1 MNPIAEEV
9 FGLRGYALW
18 QMIATDDHGQV
29 WVPVVPDVRECV
41 KHHRSQVEKEEKP
54 HESASQ

>member
-1 MNPIAEEV
+1 MDDEV

-18 QMIATDDHGQV
+18 QLVATDCHGQV

-41 KHHRSQVEKEEKP
+41 KRYREQVEKEEKP
-54 HESASQ
+54 DASDGQ

>member
-1 MNPIAEEV
+1 MDDEV

-18 QMIATDDHGQV
+18 QLIATDDHGQV

-41 KHHRSQVEKEEKP
+41 KRHREQVERKDRGQ
-54 HESASQ
+54 HESEPAT

>member
-1 MNPIAEEV
+1 MDDEV

-18 QMIATDDHGQV
+18 QLIATDDHGQV

-41 KHHRSQVEKEEKP
+41 KHHREQVEKEEKP
-54 HESASQ
+54 DASDGQ

>member
-1 MNPIAEEV
+1 MDDEV

-18 QMIATDDHGQV
+18 QLMATDDRGQV

-41 KHHRSQVEKEEKP
+41 KRHREQVENKDKVAVEE
-54 HESASQ
+54 S